1 MAIAARI
8 LTLHLML
15 LLLRN
20 RMLLHVLLW
29 RISMLLRGVA
39 ILRMLLLLLL
49 LWHSLVGV
57 KIGIVSTL
65 IEVLMPH
72 VHVHRRG

>member
-1 MAIAARI
+1 
-8 LTLHLML
+8 
-15 LLLRN
+15 
-20 RMLLHVLLW
+20 
-29 RISMLLRGVA
+29 MLLRGVA

-57 KIGIVSTL
+57 KIGIVPAL

>member
-1 MAIAARI
+1 
-8 LTLHLML
+8 ML

-49 LWHSLVGV
+49 RHSLLVGI
-57 KIGIVSTL
+57 KIGIVSPL

-72 VHVHRRG
+72 VHGRG

>member
-57 KIGIVSTL
+57 KIGIVTTL

>member
-20 RMLLHVLLW
+20 RMLLQVLLW

-57 KIGIVSTL
+57 KIGIVPAL